1 MTFKPE
7 MNAKATVVQTSP
19 DYEAL
24 ACRGS
29 LSDKQFTT
37 AQISVKIV
45 AADEKIVVNPLLTS
59 KDLKKGSEFKVL

>member
-19 DYEAL
+19 DYETL
-24 ACRGS
+24 TCRGS

-45 AADEKIVVNPLLTS
+45 AAEDKAAVNPLLTS
-59 KDLKKGSEFKVL
+59 KNLIKGSELKVL